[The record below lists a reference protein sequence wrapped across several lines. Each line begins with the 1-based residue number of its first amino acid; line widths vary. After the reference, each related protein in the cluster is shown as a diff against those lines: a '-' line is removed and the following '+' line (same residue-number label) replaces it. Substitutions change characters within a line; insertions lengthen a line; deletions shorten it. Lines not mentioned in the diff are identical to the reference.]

1 MRCHHSDSCL
11 GALLK
16 VYMYAGIAKLNSDW
30 LLHAEPM
37 ASKLAGE
44 SLRHDAT
51 LRGLLCRHEVAV
63 AVCSR
68 VAGVGASVWP
78 GCRAASGHWSL
89 GGRCPATLGRAMS
102 ATGQP
107 QSTWL
112 AYPYPLTPTLIR
124 SRCAA

>member
-1 MRCHHSDSCL
+1 
-11 GALLK
+11 
-16 VYMYAGIAKLNSDW
+16 MYAGIAKLNSDW

-37 ASKLAGE
+37 ASKLAAE

-68 VAGVGASVWP
+68 VARVGARVQP
-78 GCRAASGHWSL
+78 GRRAARGHRSL
-89 GGRCPATLGRAMS
+89 GAAARYAPPGD
-102 ATGQP
+102 TGQQ

-112 AYPYPLTPTLIR
+112 T
-124 SRCAA
+124 